1 MTDKLKAMLDK
12 QIVIFDG
19 ATGTEL
25 YKRDFFI
32 NSSYEGLVLS
42 NPDVIAEIH
51 QNYIDA
57 GADVITTNTYGANRN
72 KLQRFGLGDKVAEIN
87 RKGVELARG
96 VCGEDHLVGGS
107 VGPVGESSYGKALTD
122 PEIRDILAEQV
133 GALADAGVDFILF
146 ESLSNEKGLEYAL
159 DVMAGFPDL
168 PYVPSFS
175 GEYDPEVCRDYI
187 ARLITVIQGASHRPT
202 AVGLNCGSGAD
213 GTLSL
218 LEVLMPLCPYPVIV
232 QPNAGVPKSVDNR
245 MMYMCSPEYLT
256 TYVVRYV
263 NLGARGV
270 GGCCGIGPEHIRD
283 VVRSVRPLSKTLVAP
298 QFRVIEAE
306 IPLLDPIPVGER
318 SKLSAKLARGEWV
331 TSVEVTPP
339 RGFDLEST
347 IQKAIQCRE
356 AGVDAMNIPDG
367 PRASSR
373 ISPIVTAIEIQE
385 KAGLEA
391 ILHCCCRD
399 KNLIGM
405 QADLLGCAC
414 KGINN
419 ILFITGD
426 PPKLGDYPF
435 ASAVFDVDSIGI
447 LKVQSQLNRGVD
459 IGGKT
464 IGKQTSFFGGAGADP
479 NALDMERELRR
490 LREKVE
496 SGAEFIITQPV
507 FDVAPLLKMI
517 EAIADLN
524 VPVIAGI
531 WPLASYRNAEF
542 MKNEVPGVV
551 VPDAVMSRMA
561 GAESKEAQR
570 QEGIAIARESIAA
583 IRHAVQ
589 GVQVSAPFGNVGT
602 ALEVLKS

>member
-517 EAIADLN
+517 KAIADLN

>member
-51 QNYIDA
+51 QSYIDA

-96 VCGEDHLVGGS
+96 VCGEEHLVGGS

-122 PEIRDILAEQV
+122 AEIRDILAEQV

>member
-1 MTDKLKAMLDK
+1 MTDKLKNLLDK

-25 YKRDFFI
+25 YKRDFFV
-32 NSSYEGLVLS
+32 NASYEGLVLS
-42 NPDVIAEIH
+42 NPDVVTEIH
-51 QNYIDA
+51 KSYSSA

-87 RKGVELARG
+87 RRGVELARG
-96 VCGEDHLVGGS
+96 ACGEDNLVAGS

-122 PEIRDILAEQV
+122 DEIQSILAEQV
-133 GALADAGVDFILF
+133 GALVAGGADFIIF
-146 ESLSNEKGLEYAL
+146 ESLLGEKALGYAL
-159 DVMAGFPDL
+159 TVMAEYPDM
-168 PYVPSFS
+168 PYVPSIT
-175 GEYDPEVCRDYI
+175 GEFDPEASRDYM
-187 ARLITVIQGASHRPT
+187 ARLIKMIQDAPHQPT
-202 AVGLNCGSGAD
+202 AVGLNCGVGAD
-213 GTLSL
+213 AMLSL
-218 LEVLMPLCPYPVIV
+218 LEILLPLCPYPVIV
-232 QPNAGVPKSVDNR
+232 QPNAGVPKNVDNR

-256 TYVVRYV
+256 TYIVRYV
-263 NLGARGV
+263 NIGVRGV

-283 VVRSVRPLSKTLVAP
+283 IVRSVRPLSKTLVAP
-298 QFRVIEAE
+298 QFEVIEPE
-306 IPLLDPIPVGER
+306 IPLLEPVPVPER
-318 SKLSAKLARGEWV
+318 SKLAAKLARGEWI
-331 TSVEVTPP
+331 TTVEVTPP
-339 RGFDLEST
+339 RGYDLEST

-414 KGINN
+414 KQINN

-447 LKVQSQLNRGVD
+447 LKVQSRLNRGVD

-464 IGKQTSFFGGAGADP
+464 IGKQTAFFGGAGADP

-496 SGAEFIITQPV
+496 AGAEFIITQPV
-507 FDVAPLLKMI
+507 FDVEPLLKMLG
-517 EAIADLN
+517 AIADLN

-551 VPDAVMSRMA
+551 VPDEIMARMA
-561 GAESKEAQR
+561 RAESREDQR
-570 QEGIAIARESIAA
+570 LEGIAIARESVAR
-583 IRHAVQ
+583 IRDVVR
-589 GVQVSAPFGNVGT
+589 GVQVSAPFGNVNT
-602 ALEVLKS
+602 ALEVLKN

>member
-51 QNYIDA
+51 QSYIDA
-57 GADVITTNTYGANRN
+57 GAYVITTNTYGANRN

-96 VCGEDHLVGGS
+96 VCGEGHLVGGS

-122 PEIRDILAEQV
+122 SEIRDILAEQV

-306 IPLLDPIPVGER
+306 IPLLDPIPVEER
-318 SKLSAKLARGEWV
+318 SKLSAKLSRGEWV

-570 QEGIAIARESIAA
+570 LEGIAIARESIAA